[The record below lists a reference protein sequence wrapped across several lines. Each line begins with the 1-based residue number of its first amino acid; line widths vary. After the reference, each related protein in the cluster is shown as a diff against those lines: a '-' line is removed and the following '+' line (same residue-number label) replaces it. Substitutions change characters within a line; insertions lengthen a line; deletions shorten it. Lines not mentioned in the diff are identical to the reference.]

1 MKKFL
6 SKLYDFSSS
15 WTGTIIIVLFV
26 IFFVA
31 QAFVIPSG
39 SMKNTLLVGDFLFAK
54 KFSYGIPIP
63 RIPWLEMRVLPDFNE
78 NDHLITDEGPK
89 RGDIVIF
96 RYPHNEKI
104 HYVKRCFG
112 IGGDEIIFT
121 EKQTFLRPKEGDDF
135 IKANYN
141 KDDITTLNGKLF
153 VKEPYKFHGIH
164 YDKNANM
171 FEQMIYYYNS
181 KKLAMT
187 PVDVKELNSV
197 INGLPFNAFYVKVPE
212 NEYFMMGDNRDHS
225 NDSRFWGSVKY
236 RYIVGKPWF
245 VYFSWDKD
253 YKIRWERIGRFV
265 DTLENDKQIID
276 SAIKEDDIDGL
287 Y

>member
-26 IFFVA
+26 IFFIA

-63 RIPWLEMRVLPDFNE
+63 RIPWLEMRVLPDFNK
-78 NDHLITDEGPK
+78 NDHLITDKGPK

-187 PVDVKELNSV
+187 PVEVKELDSA
-197 INGLPFNAFYVKVPE
+197 INGLAFNAFYVKVPE
-212 NEYFMMGDNRDHS
+212 SEYFMMGDNRDHS

-265 DTLENDKQIID
+265 ETLENDKQIID